1 MTNLINERQNLIF
14 GNNLFIQCGFFRNHE
29 VQITKSFSSNTCKLE
44 VETDI
49 KGFFRVAFSGSE
61 KEVFDYY
68 LETYGCCYSR

>member
-1 MTNLINERQNLIF
+1 MTNLINERQGLIF
-14 GNNLFIQCGFFRNHE
+14 GNKNFIECGVFRNHHVE
-29 VQITKSFSSNTCKLE
+29 ITKSISGLCKLE

-61 KEVFDYY
+61 EEVKNYY

>member
-1 MTNLINERQNLIF
+1 MTNLINDRQGLNF
-14 GNNLFIQCGFFRNHE
+14 GNNLFIQCGFFRDHE
-29 VQITKSFSSNTCKLE
+29 VQITKSFSSGVCKLE

-61 KEVFDYY
+61 EEVFNYY